1 MHVLLLNGSPR
12 AAGNTRLAL
21 DTIASV
27 LHAQGIE
34 TETVQ
39 AGNQTAHGCIAC
51 NYCQTSPGHRC
62 VFKDDIV
69 NATAQKMREADGFII
84 GSPTYYAGIAGT
96 LKCFLDRVFYTSSS
110 YFRFK
115 VASGVTVVRRC
126 GGLDALQQIQNY
138 LGLGQTVT
146 PPSQYWTV
154 GYGADK
160 GELAQDEEGMQTLR
174 KHAAAFA
181 WLLKVVDAGKKAH
194 PLPPD
199 EEKLYTNFI
208 R

>member
-21 DTIASV
+21 DTMAEV
-27 LHAQGIE
+27 LQKEQIE
-34 TETVQ
+34 TEIVQ
-39 AGNQTAHGCIAC
+39 VGNQAAHGCIAC
-51 NYCQTSPGHRC
+51 GYCENSAGHRC
-62 VFKDDIV
+62 AFNDDIV

-115 VASGVTVVRRC
+115 VASGVTVARRC
-126 GGLDALQQIQNY
+126 GGLNAQQQIQNY
-138 LGLGQTVT
+138 LELGQTIT
-146 PPSQYWTV
+146 PPSQYWLA
-154 GYGADK
+154 GYGAEK
-160 GELAQDEEGMQTLR
+160 GELAEDAEGLQTLR

-181 WLLKVVDAGKKAH
+181 WLLKAVDTGKRAN

-199 EEKLYTNFI
+199 NEKIYTNFI